1 MKTTAILF
9 KKDGKWTLATGRGDT
24 IPTSEHATAGEA
36 QAYAAE
42 RGWGV
47 IRAFNCDD
55 TRMSRAE
62 AVRQTVA
69 RVTDLERGG
78 GAYVYRWYDPK
89 VKAWR
94 ESAPMGYW
102 AVKARRSERMIEIA
116 CELMGVPAPQ
126 YNGGNWK
133 TYLP

>member
-9 KKDGKWTLATGRGDT
+9 KTSGKWTLATGRGDT

-47 IRAFNCDD
+47 IRAFLSDD

-62 AVRQTVA
+62 AVRQTAA
-69 RVTDLERGG
+69 RVTDLFRFG
-78 GAYVYRWYDPK
+78 GAYAYNWYDPT
-89 VKAWR
+89 VNAWR
-94 ESAPMGYW
+94 QSTPGGYW
-102 AVKARRSERMIEIA
+102 ELKARRSERMIEIA